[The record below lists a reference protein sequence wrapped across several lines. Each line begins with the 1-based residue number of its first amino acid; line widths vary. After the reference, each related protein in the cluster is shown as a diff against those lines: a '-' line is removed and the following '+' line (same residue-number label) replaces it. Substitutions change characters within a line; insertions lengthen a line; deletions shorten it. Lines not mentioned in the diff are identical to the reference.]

1 MSLET
6 AIRDFVDAADA
17 YLARHQGPGIADVRA
32 GLAAARAQRFEPHAA
47 MASTIADAHLEPA
60 LASLRAGEPQLAA
73 VIEVIAPHLQWVTY
87 DAYPRDLI
95 GDGFAE
101 GHAFASVIGG
111 GAPLPAA
118 DYDFGLFLIAPH
130 VLYRDRAH
138 KAPELYAPLTGPHGW
153 RFGPG
158 LPLEIMPAH
167 QPVWNEP
174 YRPHLTKIGPT
185 PLLCLFCW
193 TCDVDEPAVVL
204 PADDWTAL
212 EALRLGS

>member
-1 MSLET
+1 MSAESS
-6 AIRDFVDAADA
+6 IRAFVDAADD
-17 YLARHQGPGIADVRA
+17 YLARHPGPGIADVRA
-32 GLAAARAQRFEPHAA
+32 GLAASRGRAFSPGRTRANA
-47 MASTIADAHLEPA
+47 VVDAYLAPA
-60 LASLRAGEPQLAA
+60 LGDLRGRESELAA
-73 VIEVIAPHLQWVTY
+73 SIDAIAPHLEWVTY
-87 DAYPRDLI
+87 DAYPRDQI
-95 GDGFAE
+95 GNAFAE
-101 GHAFASVIGG
+101 GHVFASIIGS
-111 GAPLPAA
+111 GAPLPAT

-158 LPLEIMPAH
+158 LPLEIRPAH

-193 TCDVDEPAVVL
+193 TCDVDDPAVVL

-212 EALRLGS
+212 EALRIGS